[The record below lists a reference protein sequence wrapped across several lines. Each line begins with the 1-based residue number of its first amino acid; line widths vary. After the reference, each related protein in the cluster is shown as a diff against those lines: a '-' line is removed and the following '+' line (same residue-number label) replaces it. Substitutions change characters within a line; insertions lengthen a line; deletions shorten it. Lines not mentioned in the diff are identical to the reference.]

1 MVTYLYWIAVFAVVG
16 AVFFGIGIKGKNW
29 QVGAIVAVLVLL
41 VGWGFYY
48 FRLEQVFVK
57 KYGGVMS
64 IKVPEGQHHITATW
78 KDENLWIE
86 NYNPATNECVF
97 SEYSKG
103 NLLQGKV
110 VIKNCNPLM
119 PQGMSDKTKSNIP
132 L

>member
-1 MVTYLYWIAVFAVVG
+1 MITYLYWIAVVAVVG
-16 AVFFGIGIKGKNW
+16 AVFFGIGVKGKNW
-29 QVGAIVAVLVLL
+29 KVGGIVALL
-41 VGWGFYY
+41 ILLTGWGFYY
-48 FRLEQVFVK
+48 FRLEQTFVK

-64 IKVPEGQHHITATW
+64 LKVPEGQYHLAATW

-119 PQGMSDKTKSNIP
+119 SQGMPDRTERIIK
-132 L
+132 

>member
-1 MVTYLYWIAVFAVVG
+1 MITYLYWIVVVAVVG
-16 AVFFGIGIKGKNW
+16 AVFFGIGVKGKNW
-29 QVGAIVAVLVLL
+29 KVGGIVALL
-41 VGWGFYY
+41 ILLTGWGFYY
-48 FRLEQVFVK
+48 FRLEQTFVK

-64 IKVPEGQHHITATW
+64 LKVPEGQYHLAATW

-119 PQGMSDKTKSNIP
+119 SQGIP
-132 L
+132 SR

>member
-1 MVTYLYWIAVFAVVG
+1 MITYLYWIAVFVVVS

-29 QVGAIVAVLVLL
+29 KVGSIIAVLVLL
-41 VGWGFYY
+41 VAWGVYY
-48 FRLEQVFVK
+48 FRLQQVFVK

-64 IKVPEGQHHITATW
+64 IRVPEGQYHLGATW

-86 NYNPATNECVF
+86 NYDPKANTCVF

-110 VIKNCNPLM
+110 IIKNCNPLI
-119 PQGMSDKTKSNIP
+119 PQAIP
-132 L
+132 DRIKN